1 MTRSRQPGLQ
11 IGDRVQIENY
21 SDTGTI
27 VPPLSFNLRSATPG
41 VHVIKWDNT
50 GWSIHPHEF
59 VFPAGKTPAQ
69 ELLKLA
75 SEANEAAL
83 EFRSVIETD
92 DSEITVAAFRAIDA
106 LLKSVDKL
114 TGAIVEEANQ

>member
-27 VPPLSFNLRSATPG
+27 VPHLSFNLRSATPG

-75 SEANEAAL
+75 SEANEAVISLREVHETGTHA
-83 EFRSVIETD
+83 EFLKA
-92 DSEITVAAFRAIDA
+92 VAELAQ
-106 LLKSVDKL
+106 SVDKL